1 MSNALGRD
9 LAKLV
14 AAVDAAA
21 SECGHGVYGQRFH
34 IMPPAGWLND
44 PNGLCQ
50 AGGVFHSYFQY
61 APFDVEGGVKV
72 WGHATSRDLMTW
84 DYVGAPLLPDEPF
97 DCHGVYSGSALAEDG
112 RIRVLYTGNVK
123 LSDADGTYD
132 YVNTGRRA
140 DTVYVESV
148 DGLAG
153 REFNQKR
160 VVLASEDYPE
170 DLTCHVRDPK
180 VWRNADGRY
189 HMVLGARRR
198 VDGPHVGSRFC
209 AMHGEGAGRDVGE
222 ILVYGSADMLSW
234 ELESRVST
242 PKRFGFMWECPG
254 YLELEA
260 DDGVPM
266 KWLSFS
272 PQGLEGGRWDRG
284 NVYAAGYMPVAGDI
298 TGGDGAYELGEF
310 RLWDAGFDFYA
321 PQEFTAEDGRHILIG
336 WMGMPDE
343 PTYGNAPTVACGWQH
358 CMTVPRE
365 LTAGDGGVVLQQP
378 AREIE
383 RHYSSVRV
391 GEGSLEVACDTCF
404 DVIVGGIEGA
414 FTATVDGELKL
425 AFMPAEGELP
435 ARFEMRFTDEGRV
448 SAGCGRTVRWEP
460 VDEVRN
466 VRIVGDVSSVE
477 VFVNDGALVFSTR
490 IYPEAYGVSVDAPG
504 ASVTYHTL
512 KI

>member
-21 SECGHGVYGQRFH
+21 SECGHGAYGQHFH

-50 AGGVFHSYFQY
+50 AGGVFHAYFQY

-140 DTVYVESV
+140 DTVYVESI

-153 REFNQKR
+153 REFTQKR
-160 VVLASEDYPE
+160 VVLASDDYPE

-180 VWRNADGRY
+180 VWRDADGRY

-198 VDGPHVGSRFC
+198 VDGPHIESHFC

-242 PKRFGFMWECPG
+242 PERFGFMWECPG
-254 YLELEA
+254 YLELKT
-260 DDGVPM
+260 DDGVPV
-266 KWLSFS
+266 KFLSFS

-284 NVYAAGYMPVAGDI
+284 NVYAAGYMPVTGDI
-298 TGGDGAYELGEF
+298 TGVDGTYELGEF

-343 PTYGNAPTVACGWQH
+343 PTYGNAPTVVCGWH
-358 CMTVPRE
+358 
-365 LTAGDGGVVLQQP
+365 
-378 AREIE
+378 
-383 RHYSSVRV
+383 
-391 GEGSLEVACDTCF
+391 
-404 DVIVGGIEGA
+404 
-414 FTATVDGELKL
+414 
-425 AFMPAEGELP
+425 
-435 ARFEMRFTDEGRV
+435 
-448 SAGCGRTVRWEP
+448 
-460 VDEVRN
+460 
-466 VRIVGDVSSVE
+466 
-477 VFVNDGALVFSTR
+477 DGAAR
-490 IYPEAYGVSVDAPG
+490 AYGR
-504 ASVTYHTL
+504 
-512 KI
+512 

>member
-21 SECGHGVYGQRFH
+21 SECGHGAYGQRFH

-50 AGGVFHSYFQY
+50 AGGVFHAYFQY
-61 APFDVEGGVKV
+61 APFDVNGGVKM
-72 WGHATSRDLMTW
+72 WGHATSRDLMNW
-84 DYVGAPLLPDEPF
+84 EYVGAPLLPDEPF

-153 REFNQKR
+153 REFSQKR
-160 VVLASEDYPE
+160 VVLASDDYPE

-180 VWRNADGRY
+180 VWRDDDGRY

-198 VDGPHVGSRFC
+198 VDGPHVDSRFC

-242 PKRFGFMWECPG
+242 PERFGFMWECPG
-254 YLELEA
+254 YIELDA
-260 DDGVPM
+260 NGDTAAF
-266 KWLSFS
+266 LSFS

-284 NVYAAGYMPVAGDI
+284 NVYAAGYMPVTGDI
-298 TGGDGAYELGEF
+298 TGGDGVYELGEF

-343 PTYGNAPTVACGWQH
+343 PT
-358 CMTVPRE
+358 
-365 LTAGDGGVVLQQP
+365 L
-378 AREIE
+378 
-383 RHYSSVRV
+383 
-391 GEGSLEVACDTCF
+391 SL
-404 DVIVGGIEGA
+404 IHI
-414 FTATVDGELKL
+414 
-425 AFMPAEGELP
+425 
-435 ARFEMRFTDEGRV
+435 
-448 SAGCGRTVRWEP
+448 
-460 VDEVRN
+460 
-466 VRIVGDVSSVE
+466 
-477 VFVNDGALVFSTR
+477 
-490 IYPEAYGVSVDAPG
+490 
-504 ASVTYHTL
+504 
-512 KI
+512 